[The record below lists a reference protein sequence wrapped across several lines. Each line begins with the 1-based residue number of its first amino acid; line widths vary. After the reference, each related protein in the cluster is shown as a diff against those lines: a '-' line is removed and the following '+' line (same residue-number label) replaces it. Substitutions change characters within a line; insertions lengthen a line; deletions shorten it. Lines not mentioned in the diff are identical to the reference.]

1 MIPSSVTMK
10 ALRFASVGTLD
21 QLRLVE
27 VPRPEPAGGE
37 VVVQVKAA
45 AINPS
50 DVKNVLGKMHAT
62 TLPRIPGRDFAGVV
76 VAGPPEWSGRAVF
89 GSGGDLGFDRDGT
102 HAEFV
107 RVPVEALSPMPA
119 NLSFAQAAAMGVAY
133 MTAWTAVVTVAKIG
147 AGESILITGA
157 TGAVGSAAARIARK
171 HGARVIGTTRQAAA
185 IPGADGHGVAAWIGL
200 DAGDLPTQVRAL
212 TDGQGVAVVF
222 DTVGG
227 ALFEPCVQSLAWR
240 GRHIAIAS
248 NPEPRV
254 AFNLVD
260 FYHRE
265 ARLFGVDSVRLG
277 FAEAAGI
284 LRGLT
289 PGIEDGTFPP
299 PAIQERPFADAVD
312 AYRLVGAGTA
322 KDKQILVP

>member
-1 MIPSSVTMK
+1 M
-10 ALRFASVGTLD
+10 
-21 QLRLVE
+21 
-27 VPRPEPAGGE
+27 
-37 VVVQVKAA
+37 
-45 AINPS
+45 
-50 DVKNVLGKMHAT
+50 
-62 TLPRIPGRDFAGVV
+62 
-76 VAGPPEWSGRAVF
+76 
-89 GSGGDLGFDRDGT
+89 
-102 HAEFV
+102 
-107 RVPVEALSPMPA
+107 
-119 NLSFAQAAAMGVAY
+119 
-133 MTAWTAVVTVAKIG
+133 
-147 AGESILITGA
+147 
-157 TGAVGSAAARIARK
+157 
-171 HGARVIGTTRQAAA
+171 IGTTRQAAA